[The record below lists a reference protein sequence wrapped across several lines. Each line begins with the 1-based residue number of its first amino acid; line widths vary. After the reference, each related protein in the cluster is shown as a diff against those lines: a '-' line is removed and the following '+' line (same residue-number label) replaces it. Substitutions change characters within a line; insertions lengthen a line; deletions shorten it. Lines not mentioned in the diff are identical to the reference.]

1 MANTSAEMEATR
13 LVAAPVKG
21 AGEDEELPPA
31 LPEAREAVPE
41 GVGLVIWLFD
51 AVGYGATMDVGCSVA
66 LSVETTLVAMVEAGA
81 AVVEAAA
88 AVLEA

>member
-1 MANTSAEMEATR
+1 MAKTSAETEATR

-41 GVGLVIWLFD
+41 GVGLVI
-51 AVGYGATMDVGCSVA
+51 
-66 LSVETTLVAMVEAGA
+66 
-81 AVVEAAA
+81 
-88 AVLEA
+88 